1 MTRTELK
8 KYLINKKISLNP
20 DNQFDS
26 FNEIREHLK
35 SIGIY
40 CLGNWDWDGTHV
52 FINKGNSVFRKN
64 HLDDPIDQVYEEISY
79 EDFILKFNELVL
91 SRKEQIAE
99 AASESYSEFVDRNE
113 YFAFIDGATW
123 ADKNPIDK
131 WHDVN
136 DEPKSDQEQIL
147 CLDNSGKCFITVQ
160 FGFTFNNDGED
171 LNWRDFSE
179 KRKIVKWIYI
189 NELLTKN

>member
-8 KYLINKKISLNP
+8 TYLNNKKILLNP
-20 DNQFDS
+20 DNQVDS
-26 FNEIREHLK
+26 FYEIEKHLEF
-35 SIGIY
+35 IGIY
-40 CLGNWDWDGTHV
+40 CSEIWDWDSTHV
-52 FINKGNSVFRKN
+52 FINEDHSILRKDR
-64 HLDDPIDQVYEEISY
+64 LDDPIDQVYEEISY
-79 EDFILKFNELVL
+79 KDFISKFNELVL
-91 SRKEQIAE
+91 SRTEQIAKS
-99 AASESYSEFVDRNE
+99 AGNYSEFVERNE
-113 YFAFIDGATW
+113 YFAFIEGAEW
-123 ADKNPIDK
+123 ADKNPINK

-136 DEPKSDQEQIL
+136 DEPKLDQEQIL